1 MTDSSTLR
9 SRLPDFLALTRMD
22 RPIGIF
28 LLLWPTWWAL
38 WLAADGIPSLHLF
51 VVFTLGV
58 VVMRAAGCV
67 INDYA
72 DRRFDGH
79 VERTRNR
86 PLATGAVSPGE
97 ALTLFVALVMVAA
110 MLVATTNRLTI
121 YLSLVAVALAATY
134 PFMKRFTYFPQ
145 VVLGAAF
152 SWGIPMAFAATLGHV
167 PRLAWLLLAANLLW
181 TVAYDTLYAMVDR
194 DDDLRIGIRS
204 TAILFGSADL
214 TMVGLL
220 QVLTLAT
227 LALAGRQYGAGPL
240 YWVALATAAGL
251 FAQQLWSVRKR
262 ERHACFGAF
271 LANNRVGL
279 VIFAGIALDL
289 AMPS

>member
-1 MTDSSTLR
+1 MADSSTLR

-38 WLAADGIPSLHLF
+38 WLAAGGVPSLHLF
-51 VVFTLGV
+51 LVFTLGV
-58 VVMRAAGCV
+58 IVMRAAGCV

-72 DRRFDGH
+72 DRNFDGH

-97 ALTLFVALVMVAA
+97 ALALFAGLIVIAAL
-110 MLVATTNRLTI
+110 LVATTNRLTI
-121 YLSLVAVALAATY
+121 YLALAAVALAATY
-134 PFMKRFTYFPQ
+134 PFMKRYTYFPQ

-152 SWGIPMAFAATLGHV
+152 SWGIPMAFAATLGNV

-214 TMVGLL
+214 AMVGTL
-220 QVLTLAT
+220 QALTLGT
-227 LALAGRQYGAGPL
+227 LALVGRQYGAGPL
-240 YWVALATAAGL
+240 YWLALVAAAGL
-251 FAQQLWSVRKR
+251 FAQQLWSVRGR
-262 ERHACFGAF
+262 ERGACFAAF
-271 LANNRVGL
+271 LANNRVGF

-289 AMPS
+289 AFSS